1 MRSKGLPVG
10 RKSTFSG
17 LARKEERSFYLFV
30 TPWIIGFLAFTAWPM
45 IYSIYLSF
53 MKWDFIGTQRYI
65 GWQNYEKLF
74 SDKVFWQSLK
84 VTFTYVFTSVPAG
97 MVVAFLLALLLNQ
110 NVKGLSIFRTMF
122 YMPSLVSGV
131 ANAVLWIWMFN
142 PEFGVLNTLLSMIG
156 IEGPDWIYDKYWALP
171 SLILMSLWSVGGSML
186 IYLSGLQGI
195 STELYEAADMDG
207 AGSVRKFFSITI
219 PMMSPVI
226 FFNLVM
232 NMIGAFQ
239 VFTEGY
245 TMTEGGPSYAT
256 MFYVLYLYN
265 NAFKNFKIG
274 YASAQ
279 AWVLFIIILIF
290 TAIVFK
296 SSNLWVFYANQRDD
310 KKKKRRKDA

>member
-1 MRSKGLPVG
+1 MVTGKASK
-10 RKSTFSG
+10 RKSGISD
-17 LARKEERSFYLFV
+17 LARREERAFYLFV
-30 TPWIIGFLAFTAWPM
+30 APWILGFLLFTAWPM
-45 IYSIYLSF
+45 IYSLYLSF
-53 MKWDFIGTQRYI
+53 LKWDFIGKQKFI
-65 GWQNYEKLF
+65 GWDNYEKLF
-74 SDKVFWQSLK
+74 KDKVVIQSLK
-84 VTFTYVFTSVPAG
+84 VTFIYTFTSVPLG
-97 MVVAFLLALLLNQ
+97 MVFALLLALLLNQ
-110 NVKGLSIFRTMF
+110 QVKGLSIFRTLF

-142 PEFGVLNTLLSMIG
+142 PEFGVLNNILGALG
-156 IEGPDWIYDKYWALP
+156 IHGPNWIYDKNWALP

-195 STELYEAADMDG
+195 PTELYEAAEMDG
-207 AGSVRKFFSITI
+207 ANSFHRFIHVTL
-219 PMMSPVI
+219 PMMTPVI

-279 AWVLFIIILIF
+279 AWLLFFIIMFF
-290 TAIVFK
+290 TALVFK

-310 KKKKRRKDA
+310 KKARRRRA

>member
-1 MRSKGLPVG
+1 MRSKGISTRG
-10 RKSTFSG
+10 KSNFSG

-30 TPWIIGFLAFTAWPM
+30 APWIIGFVAFTAWPM
-45 IYSIYLSF
+45 VYSIYLSF
-53 MKWDFIGTQRYI
+53 LKWDFIGAQKFI
-65 GWQNYEKLF
+65 GWQNYEKLIN
-74 SDKVFWQSLK
+74 DKVFWQSLK
-84 VTFTYVFTSVPAG
+84 VTFTYVFTSVPLG
-97 MVVAFLLALLLNQ
+97 MIVAFLLAILLNQ

-131 ANAVLWIWMFN
+131 ANAVLWLWMFN
-142 PEFGVLNTLLSMIG
+142 PEFGILNTFLGMIG
-156 IEGPDWIYDKYWALP
+156 IDGPDWIYDKYWALP
-171 SLILMSLWSVGGSML
+171 SLILMSLWGVGGSML

-195 STELYEAADMDG
+195 STELYEAAEMDG

-245 TMTEGGPSYAT
+245 TMTEGGPSYST

-279 AWVLFIIILIF
+279 AWILFIIILAF

-310 KKKKRRKDA
+310 KKSKRRKSA

>member
-1 MRSKGLPVG
+1 MVNNLPQRRRSGI
-10 RKSTFSG
+10 SD
-17 LARKEERSFYLFV
+17 LAKKEERAFYLFV
-30 TPWIIGFLAFTAWPM
+30 APWILGFLLFTAWPM
-45 IYSIYLSF
+45 IYSLYLSF
-53 MKWDFIGTQRYI
+53 QKWDFIGKQKFI
-65 GWQNYEKLF
+65 GWDNYEKLF
-74 SDKVFWQSLK
+74 KDKVVIQSLK
-84 VTFTYVFTSVPAG
+84 VTFIYTFTSVPLG
-97 MVVAFLLALLLNQ
+97 MVFALLLALLLNQ
-110 NVKGLSIFRTMF
+110 QVKGLSIFRTLF

-142 PEFGVLNTLLSMIG
+142 PEFGVLNNILGAVG
-156 IEGPDWIYDKYWALP
+156 IHGPNWIYDKNWALP

-195 STELYEAADMDG
+195 PTELYEAAEMDG
-207 AGSVRKFFSITI
+207 ANSFHRFVHVTL
-219 PMMSPVI
+219 PMMTPVI

-279 AWVLFIIILIF
+279 AWLLFFIIMFF
-290 TAIVFK
+290 TALVFK

-310 KKKKRRKDA
+310 KKTRRKRA